1 VLQNAFCEP
10 NLAQTLAFSLSRDGV
25 YIVEGKG
32 TNLIPVP
39 WICFSPDRLITYTK
53 LAVLQGDPSVNQAQT
68 RALQAAF
75 LINATDLSMFY

>member
-1 VLQNAFCEP
+1 
-10 NLAQTLAFSLSRDGV
+10 
-25 YIVEGKG
+25 
-32 TNLIPVP
+32 
-39 WICFSPDRLITYTK
+39 YTK